1 MDLVILISWVIKLHH
16 LPKHMKRKNNVGTS
30 FARYVDVRFQ
40 YKKIVLLCV
49 FYIINKRFIRMKN
62 NRKVV

>member
-1 MDLVILISWVIKLHH
+1 
-16 LPKHMKRKNNVGTS
+16 MKRKNNVGTS

-62 NRKVV
+62 NRNVV